1 MNPCALSNNQCTQQ
15 PPFLSPLSTCTRTHT
30 FLSAPLPHPPPPW
43 LIQLVLNC
51 PYKNKPE
58 ENKEKA
64 HLHYGGTVDSWAV
77 GVLAY
82 ELLVG

>member
-1 MNPCALSNNQCTQQ
+1 
-15 PPFLSPLSTCTRTHT
+15 
-30 FLSAPLPHPPPPW
+30 
-43 LIQLVLNC
+43 VLKC

-58 ENKEKA
+58 ENKDKA

>member
-1 MNPCALSNNQCTQQ
+1 MGLQCLTLIPVPAAAAAAAPPLLLYTQ
-15 PPFLSPLSTCTRTHT
+15 
-30 FLSAPLPHPPPPW
+30 
-43 LIQLVLNC
+43 VLNC

-58 ENKEKA
+58 ENKEKV

>member
-1 MNPCALSNNQCTQQ
+1 MTVN
-15 PPFLSPLSTCTRTHT
+15 THT
-30 FLSAPLPHPPPPW
+30 TS
-43 LIQLVLNC
+43 QVLNC

-64 HLHYGGTVDSWAV
+64 HLHYGGMVDSWAV

>member
-1 MNPCALSNNQCTQQ
+1 
-15 PPFLSPLSTCTRTHT
+15 
-30 FLSAPLPHPPPPW
+30 
-43 LIQLVLNC
+43 VLNC

-58 ENKEKA
+58 ENKDKP
-64 HLHYGGTVDSWAV
+64 HLHYSGTVDSWAV